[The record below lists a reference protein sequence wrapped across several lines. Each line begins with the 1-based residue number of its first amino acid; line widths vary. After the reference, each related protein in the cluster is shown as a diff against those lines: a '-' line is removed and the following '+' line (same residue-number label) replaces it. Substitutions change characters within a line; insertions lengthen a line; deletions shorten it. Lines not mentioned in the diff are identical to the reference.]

1 MFVLVVVI
9 LKLKLKGFN
18 IMACKIVARRFTAG
32 LDYIGDCV
40 GASPIG
46 QYLGDSV
53 EPQGGAFVIIEV
65 SDADFDNVEIQTLL
79 EPNMNPTTHNNIYGL
94 EPVLEG
100 TECFDVLLS
109 TGRINITLSKL
120 LEHKVTQYW
129 PIQ

>member
-1 MFVLVVVI
+1 
-9 LKLKLKGFN
+9 
-18 IMACKIVARRFTAG
+18 MACKIVVRRFTAG

-40 GASPIG
+40 GAYPVE

-100 TECFDVLLS
+100 TECFDELLS

-120 LEHKVTQYW
+120 LEHKVTH
-129 PIQ
+129 